1 MDGHSS
7 LGFNPYSAA
16 SEADDELTLWHQ
28 LFDQQTLQDPGSSS
42 SSSSNMN
49 HLGTASNNLAP
60 QPLSSLPYKS
70 AQDELWQMSEST
82 NRRSNDEA
90 LERIRANSSNSYVRQ
105 QSLSAFSAWKSS
117 SQFSDL
123 FPNPV
128 STVPPMMT
136 QSVQLLEALNVDF
149 MNHPSLM
156 SFDSMATDVN
166 FPQLTPFPSTTSTA
180 HNLSSQPIPLTT
192 STLTHSPR
200 TFLKPSEIF
209 HSTSQTNT
217 TNIPLISSTNIPPH
231 HQQDS
236 KTTLK
241 PSVSSESILHTHQS
255 MHPKRPPVV
264 KSRSAP
270 STPSP
275 RMMAN
280 AHHLVKSHNPIQI
293 VHRTNDGMFEC
304 KVCQKQCIRKQ
315 DLIRHEVTHSKAKQF
330 VCPTNC
336 GSAFGRSDALG
347 RHLKTCR
354 GSVGNLQGS
363 NPTA

>member
-1 MDGHSS
+1 MDRHSS
-7 LGFNPYSAA
+7 FGFTAYSAA

-28 LFDQQTLQDPGSSS
+28 LFDHPTLQEPS
-42 SSSSNMN
+42 SSSSNTT
-49 HLGTASNNLAP
+49 HRGTGSNNLAP
-60 QPLSSLPYKS
+60 EPLSSLPYKS
-70 AQDELWQMSEST
+70 AEDELWQMSEST
-82 NRRSNDEA
+82 NRKNNDVT
-90 LERIRANSSNSYVRQ
+90 LERIRANSSNSYVHQ
-105 QSLSAFSAWKSS
+105 QPLSAFSAWKSS

-128 STVPPMMT
+128 STVPPLMT

-149 MNHPSLM
+149 MNQPSLM
-156 SFDSMATDVN
+156 SFDSMATDVS
-166 FPQLTPFPSTTSTA
+166 FPQLPTNT
-180 HNLSSQPIPLTT
+180 HNLLSQPIPLTT

-209 HSTSQTNT
+209 HSPSQTNT
-217 TNIPLISSTNIPPH
+217 TNIPLISHTNIPPD

-241 PSVSSESILHTHQS
+241 PSVSSESILQQQQS
-255 MHPKRPPVV
+255 TYPKRPPVV

-280 AHHLVKSHNPIQI
+280 AHHLVKSHNPIQN

-315 DLIRHEVTHSKAKQF
+315 DLIRHEITHSKAKHF
-330 VCPTNC
+330 VCPSNC